1 MNLQTIGKLAVQMF
15 LDPKGFEEGVDETT
29 QAAKELEKELQN
41 VATAVND
48 AVGGAMDGM
57 ANKANEAAKAVNT
70 MAGVTRD
77 AAGKLRDAQ
86 GKFVSGEAAIKAL
99 GDTAG
104 LTADEIK
111 ALQDEADKATMDGA
125 SKAAKSLLTSFSELG
140 DVLGGAVL
148 TGIKAVGVAV
158 AGLGTA
164 SAVVGAA
171 FEQQMR
177 QVGVIAG
184 ADEEA
189 MGLLTEE
196 ARRLGATTSFSAS
209 EAAEA
214 MKLLASAGLDT
225 QQIMAAA
232 GQALVLAGA
241 GGVDLATATSAVTST
256 LATYNLAAEESA
268 RVADVLAR
276 ATAGSQFEVAD
287 LSEALKYGAPTAA
300 AFGYSLEDTVAALAQ
315 FRDMGLQGSTAG
327 TALRSVLSQSS
338 QQTKI
343 NADTL
348 AKYNLELSDVNPQL
362 HSFGEVLATVG
373 AAGMNASDAM
383 VVFGVEAGGAFAQM
397 AQQVALGST
406 KLADFQADL
415 GAAQGAAA
423 AMYGDMQQTV
433 AGAFAELQSAAEE
446 VLLTLFEQ
454 YSSSLP
460 RLLQGL
466 TDFVNQVASAVSE
479 RSGEIQGALS
489 NAVEIITSYLS
500 ENGDALARSFAD
512 AVVSAAE
519 FAQTL
524 AGIAV
529 SLSGLLPYLDD
540 IAAAM
545 GLIWVASKVAA
556 FASALSNVVTLFGAA
571 QAGLAAFMV
580 ELTVSTGGVYALV
593 AAIGVLVAGLVALIA
608 RYDEAEQSARK
619 LKEAQDALSQ
629 KRATATAERAAEL
642 DAVLQKQRAAAEAE
656 ADALAQAGKLTEEK
670 KRELQTLR
678 DMDGLTAARLE
689 AEGKLLLVN
698 NELRTVRQ
706 IVQGEDAAAF
716 REISST
722 VEVLK
727 RKAADTKTEME
738 ALKGA
743 IQRAQAEGLSGG
755 TQQAVFFSSLGLDVT
770 SIEAAE
776 ARLQELNKVREEAN
790 TRALNL
796 EKSLKD
802 EVRALQDEATKDT
815 DNALKTRLQATQE
828 TAAQAARSEE
838 SEQKKYTDQ
847 TRFMYEKLAD
857 ELAALGATETD
868 QLAIELARREREIK
882 DAYARQIQEAEG
894 NAAEQERLR
903 KDEADTLALLAEYGA
918 KKRAQAEADAE
929 AEAAEKRVQERERV
943 QRILTGLEREGASE
957 VERLQYEMGD
967 VLAGIGEEN
976 ADLRAK
982 IEQEYLEKI
991 AAARLEEADRMAA
1004 QEDAEAK
1011 ARRQRWVKA
1020 AKDVADAFSSIT
1032 SAVQGAVTSGI
1043 SLVETYLGKLLD
1055 LFETVT
1061 GFSFDLSGLVGDV
1074 QSAQDAAVD
1083 EGTTLSNED
1092 AAAQVVD
1099 ELVSGAVEFATLF
1112 ADVADDLLT
1121 ALLAGIPDLITAF
1134 VDALPA
1140 IAGALADLVPDVI
1153 AVLADALPDVVAVLA
1168 EQAGVLVQAF
1178 ADAIGPLVS
1187 ALAESMPIVAQ
1198 ALADALPV
1206 VVDAILDAL
1215 PELFDG
1221 LIQAAPILID
1231 ALLTEV
1237 PRLIIGIIDLL
1248 PGMVA
1253 AFLDLLPSII
1263 TKLIAAVADIVVAI
1277 IAALP
1282 DLIAAILEALPE
1294 IITALIE
1301 ALVEALPD
1309 IVLAVVDA
1317 LPDIINAVI
1326 AAVPDI
1332 VLAVV
1337 NALPEIIDALVA
1349 LAPEMMRGIA
1359 ESIPEMLP
1367 ALLSAMGELVV
1378 GLASSFGDIAASIW
1392 DAIVEGVK
1400 SADLIKT
1407 LGQTFVDALDSAW
1420 DAIVEMLGDI
1430 FSAAWD
1436 SIVDLFD
1443 GGGSRSRTANDT
1455 SMAARLGD
1463 MLALSRGL
1471 GGMFTGL
1478 EGLTAGGREADTRS
1492 GRATAPGP
1500 MVVGSSA
1507 RIAVL
1512 LDGRTVQDSL
1522 VRTDARG
1529 QTSIVSSSQRAGRVV
1544 GVSRGKFNFFTR

>member
-15 LDPKGFEEGVDETT
+15 LDPKGFEEGVEQTT
-29 QAAKELEKELQN
+29 QAAEELKKELED
-41 VATAVND
+41 VAATVNK
-48 AVGGAMDGM
+48 AVGEAMDGM
-57 ANKANEAAKAVNT
+57 ATKANETAKAVNT

-111 ALQDEADKATMDGA
+111 QLQDEADKATMGNA
-125 SKAAKSLLTSFSELG
+125 SKAARSLLASFSVLG
-140 DVLGGAVL
+140 DVLGGIVL
-148 TGIKAVGVAV
+148 TGVKAVGVAV

-164 SAVVGAA
+164 STVVGAA

-189 MGLLTEE
+189 LALLTDE
-196 ARRLGATTSFSAS
+196 ARRLGATTSFSAT

-225 QQIMAAA
+225 QQIIAAA
-232 GQALVLAGA
+232 GNALVLAGA

-256 LATYNLAAEESA
+256 LATYNLKAEESA

-276 ATAGSQFEVAD
+276 ATAGSQLEVAD

-348 AKYNLELSDVNPQL
+348 EKYGLTLQDVNPQL
-362 HSFGEVLATVG
+362 HSFTEVLQTVG
-373 AAGMNASDAM
+373 NAGINAADAM

-406 KLADFQADL
+406 KLSDFQTEL
-415 GAAQGAAA
+415 GAAQGAAS

-446 VLLTLFEQ
+446 VLLSLFDT
-454 YSSSLP
+454 YSSVLP
-460 RLLQGL
+460 GLLNGL
-466 TDFVNQVASAVSE
+466 TDFVNQVSSAVSE
-479 RSGEIQGALS
+479 RSGEIRGALS
-489 NAVEIITSYLS
+489 NAVETVTAYLR
-500 ENGDALARSFAD
+500 ENGDALARSFAA
-512 AVVSAAE
+512 AVVSAAD

-524 AGIAV
+524 AGVAT
-529 SLSGLLPYLDD
+529 SLAGLIPYLDD
-540 IAAAM
+540 IALAM
-545 GLIWVASKVAA
+545 GAIWVASKVAA

-608 RYDEAEQSARK
+608 RYDEAEESARK
-619 LKEAQDALSQ
+619 LKEAQDALSE

-642 DAVLQKQRAAAEAE
+642 DAVLQRQRAAAEAE
-656 ADALAQAGKLTEEK
+656 ADALAQAGKLTDEK
-670 KRELQTLR
+670 KRELEILR

-698 NELRTVRQ
+698 DELRTVRQ
-706 IVQGEDAAAF
+706 IVQGEDGAAL
-716 REISST
+716 REVSRTI
-722 VEVLK
+722 EVLK
-727 RKAADTKTEME
+727 GKVADTKTEVE
-738 ALKGA
+738 ALQGA
-743 IQRAQAEGLSGG
+743 IQRAKAEGLEGG

-776 ARLQELNKVREEAN
+776 ARLQDLNKVREDAN
-790 TRALNL
+790 NRALNL
-796 EKSLKD
+796 EKSLND
-802 EVRALQDEATKDT
+802 EIRDLKQEATKDV
-815 DNALKTRLQATQE
+815 DDANKARLASTQE

-838 SEQKKYTDQ
+838 KEQKKYTDQ
-847 TRFMYEKLAD
+847 TRFLYEKLAD

-868 QLAIELARREREIK
+868 QLAIELARREREIR

-918 KKRAQAEADAE
+918 QRRAKIEADAE
-929 AEAAEKRVQERERV
+929 AAAAEKRVQERERV
-943 QRILTGLEREGASE
+943 QRVLTGLERDGASE

-967 VLAGIGEEN
+967 VLAGISEED
-976 ADLRAK
+976 ADLRAR
-982 IEQEYLEKI
+982 IEQEYLAKI

-1020 AKDVADAFSSIT
+1020 ARDVADAFSSIT
-1032 SAVQGAVTSGI
+1032 SAVGDAVSSGI

-1074 QSAQDAAVD
+1074 QSAQDEAVD

-1092 AAAQVVD
+1092 AAAQVVE
-1099 ELVSGAVEFATLF
+1099 ELVAGAVEFATLF

-1140 IAGALADLVPDVI
+1140 IAGALAGLVPDIV
-1153 AVLADALPDVVAVLA
+1153 ATLADALPDVVAVLA
-1168 EQAGVLVQAF
+1168 EQAGVLVAAL
-1178 ADAIGPLVS
+1178 ADALPPLVD

-1206 VVDAILDAL
+1206 VVDALLAAL
-1215 PELFDG
+1215 PDLFDG

-1253 AFLDLLPSII
+1253 AFLDLLPGII
-1263 TKLIAAVADIVVAI
+1263 TKLVAAVADIVVAI
-1277 IAALP
+1277 IKALP
-1282 DLIAAILEALPE
+1282 DLVTAILEALPE

-1301 ALVEALPD
+1301 AVVEALPE
-1309 IVLAVVDA
+1309 IVLALVDA
-1317 LPDIINAVI
+1317 LPDVINAVI
-1326 AAVPDI
+1326 EAIPAI

-1337 NALPEIIDALVA
+1337 NALPEIITALVA

-1367 ALLSAMGELVV
+1367 ALLSAMGELIV
-1378 GLASSFGDIAASIW
+1378 GLMSSVGEIAGAIW
-1392 DAIVEGVK
+1392 DAIVEGVQ
-1400 SADLIKT
+1400 SADLVKT
-1407 LGQTFVDALDSAW
+1407 LGQTFVDALASAW
-1420 DAIVEMLGDI
+1420 DAIVETLGDI
-1430 FSAAWD
+1430 LSAAWD

-1443 GGGSRSRTANDT
+1443 GGSRSRTATRT
-1455 SMAARLGD
+1455 SPAAQLGD
-1463 MLALSRGL
+1463 MLALSRSFGGLAAGFEGL
-1471 GGMFTGL
+1471 GLG
-1478 EGLTAGGREADTRS
+1478 ARGGEET
-1492 GRATAPGP
+1492 GRATGAGSL
-1500 MVVGSSA
+1500 VVGSSA
-1507 RIAVL
+1507 RIAVMF
-1512 LDGRTVQDSL
+1512 DGRTVQDTL
-1522 VRTDARG
+1522 VRSDARG
-1529 QTSIVSSSQRAGRVV
+1529 QTSIVSSTQRAGRVV